1 MDLGAVLLLVALLV
15 IVGLYLSAPL
25 LARATTPASGASIEA
40 SSLMAERDRVIASL
54 QELDFD
60 YKLEKVP
67 EEDYHLQRTALLEK
81 GAAVLR
87 RLDALAP
94 APGPASAANL
104 DPNARLERAA
114 AAGRAD
120 GGVSPD
126 AVDDHI
132 ESMLAARRASRHAK
146 SAGFCPRCGKPILV
160 TDEFCSHCGK
170 RLKPA

>member
-15 IVGLYLSAPL
+15 LVGLYLSAPL
-25 LARATTPASGASIEA
+25 LGSVARPLSEKSIEA
-40 SSLMAERDRVIASL
+40 SSLMAERDRVIAAL

-67 EEDYHLQRTALLEK
+67 EEDYHAQRSTLLQN

-87 RLDALAP
+87 RLDALVP
-94 APGPASAANL
+94 PSRLTSASGL
-104 DPNARLERAA
+104 DENARIEQAA

-120 GGVSPD
+120 GAVSLD

-132 ESMLAARRASRHAK
+132 ESMLAARRAARHAK
-146 SAGFCPRCGKPILV
+146 SAGFCPHCGKPILV
-160 TDEFCSHCGK
+160 TDEFCSHCGT
-170 RLKPA
+170 RLRPA